1 MFTFDLIAERRIQ
14 EAQRNG
20 EFDDLPGAGAPLEL
34 GDDLLV
40 PAEVRGVYRVLKN
53 AGFLPPEVQAR
64 RAVSEARAALA
75 AMDPAS
81 QEYLRALHKL
91 QFLDMQLSEQRGS
104 GLRVDAGYTARIL
117 RRLSGE

>member
-1 MFTFDLIAERRIQ
+1 
-14 EAQRNG
+14 
-20 EFDDLPGAGAPLEL
+20 
-34 GDDLLV
+34 V

-91 QFLDMQLSEQRGS
+91 QFLDTQLSEQRGS